1 MKQDIPYLTKSPKTG
16 TYGYRRWLSPQLK
29 QFFHKNG
36 SEYKVSFKTK
46 DFNEAFVKLT
56 DENKKFEWFEAI
68 ADGTAESLTNGAIIT
83 SARAIIEQAY
93 LDPALGEANRKEWED
108 NDAKLLN
115 HEWAVDTLEQKGVI
129 QNSHDGWVTNR
140 NVNDADPVE
149 LAAIMMLEGK
159 EDWDFTT
166 TLQRVLNVYLQG
178 NLEKSRSPQ
187 QDAKVKRT
195 VPRLFERFAGHLQ
208 YGLATEMEKLER
220 HEVRDICIT
229 LWPNPSTRKRN
240 LAPFT
245 AAINAWNLEYP
256 KKPVANIFAG
266 LVTGDAVSQAAK
278 ERRPFTPEE
287 ERLYRDALLQ
297 SDDKEL
303 SIIGQLMLY
312 CGCPNGEALSL
323 ALQDIKLH
331 DDVPYLRIKPAF
343 KGKDRLARAVPLVGE
358 FLTNLT
364 GYSATLEHE
373 ETMLFPRLSRME
385 SADVSKRLTRSIT
398 NLRPNDPRLLSPYS
412 ARHTFMDKYRAAAVP
427 SEIGKYLAGH
437 KDKDSNRVHE
447 SYGTNRPPSQ
457 LVQHMKAITDV
468 SEWGFFE

>member
-16 TYGYRRWLSPQLK
+16 RYGYRRWLSPELK
-29 QFFHKNG
+29 PFFPKNG
-36 SEYKVSFKTK
+36 NEYKVSFKTK

-56 DENKKFEWFEAI
+56 ALNKWFDTLEAM
-68 ADGTAESLTNGAIIT
+68 ADGTADYQTGGEKLTAAKAIV
-83 SARAIIEQAY
+83 EQVF
-93 LDPALGEANRKEWED
+93 LDPALEEANLKEWED

-140 NVNDADPVE
+140 NVNEADPVE

-166 TLQRVLNVYLQG
+166 TLQDVLNIYLQG
-178 NLEKSRSPQ
+178 NLEKTRSPQ

-195 VPRLFERFAGHLQ
+195 VPRLFERFADHLQ
-208 YGLATEMEKLER
+208 YGLATDIEKLER
-220 HEVRDICIT
+220 HQVKDICVD

-245 AAINAWNLEYP
+245 AAINAWNREYP
-256 KKPVANIFAG
+256 KKSVANIFAG

-278 ERRPFTPEE
+278 ERRSFTPEE
-287 ERLYRDALLQ
+287 ERLYRDALFQ

-303 SIIGQLMLY
+303 NILGQLMLY

-323 ALQDIKLH
+323 ALQDVKVH
-331 DDVPYLRIKPAF
+331 DDVPYLRIKPAL

-385 SADVSKRLTRSIT
+385 SADVSKRLSKSIQ
-398 NLRPNDPRLLSPYS
+398 NLRPDDPRLLSPYS
-412 ARHTFMDKYRAAAVP
+412 ARHTFMDRYRAAAVP

-457 LVQHMKAITDV
+457 LVEHMKAIAEV
-468 SEWGFFE
+468 SEWGFFD

>member
-16 TYGYRRWLSPQLK
+16 TYGYRRWLPTELK
-29 QFFHKNG
+29 WFFPKNG

-56 DENKKFEWFEAI
+56 DENKKFEWFESI
-68 ADGTAESLTNGAIIT
+68 VDGTAESLTDGKIIT
-83 SARAIIEQAY
+83 AAKAIIERAY
-93 LDPALGEANRKEWED
+93 LDPALGEANREEWED
-108 NDAKLLN
+108 NDAELLN
-115 HEWAVDTLEQKGVI
+115 REWAENILEDKGVI
-129 QNSHDGWVTNR
+129 ENSYEGWVTNR
-140 NVNDADPVE
+140 NINENDPVE
-149 LAAIMMLEGK
+149 LAAMLMLEGK
-159 EDWDFTT
+159 TQHDFTP

-178 NLEKSRSPQ
+178 NLEKARSPE

-195 VPRLFERFAGHLQ
+195 VPRLFQRFADHLQ
-208 YGLATEMEKLER
+208 YGLATDMEKLER
-220 HEVRDICIT
+220 HEVRDICVT
-229 LWPNPSTRKRN
+229 LWPNPSTRRRN

-245 AAINAWNLEYP
+245 AAINAWNLEHP
-256 KKPVANIFAG
+256 KKPIPNIFAG
-266 LVTGDAVSQAAK
+266 LVTGDAVSRASK

-287 ERLYRDALLQ
+287 ERHYRDALFE
-297 SDDKEL
+297 SGDSEL
-303 SIIGQLMLY
+303 IILGQLMLY

-323 ALQDIKLH
+323 TLQDVKLQE
-331 DDVPYLRIKPAF
+331 DVPYLRIKPAF

-412 ARHTFMDKYRAAAVP
+412 ARHTFMDRYRAAAVP

-437 KDKDSNRVHE
+437 KDKDSNRVHD
-447 SYGTNRPPSQ
+447 SYGTSRPPSQ
-457 LVQHMKAITDV
+457 LVKHMKAITDV

>member
-16 TYGYRRWLSPQLK
+16 TYGYRRWLPAELK
-29 QFFHKNG
+29 IFFPKNG
-36 SEYKVSFKTK
+36 NEYKVSFKTK
-46 DFNEAFVKLT
+46 DFDQAYVKLT
-56 DENKKFEWFEAI
+56 DLNKRFEWYEAI
-68 ADGTAESLTNGAIIT
+68 VDGTAEYRSDGKILTEAKSLLE
-83 SARAIIEQAY
+83 RAYI
-93 LDPALGEANRKEWED
+93 DPALVEADLREFED
-108 NDAKLLN
+108 NYAKQHN
-115 HEWAVDTLEQKGVI
+115 YEWAVDILEEKGVI
-129 QNSHDGWVTNR
+129 EQSYEGWVTNR
-140 NVNDADPVE
+140 NINEDDPFE
-149 LAAIMMLEGK
+149 LAATLMLEGK
-159 EDWDFTT
+159 ADHDFTP

-178 NLEKSRSPQ
+178 NLEKSRSTQ

-195 VPRLFERFAGHLQ
+195 VPRLFERFADHLQ
-208 YGLATEMEKLER
+208 YGLATDMEKLER

-245 AAINAWNLEYP
+245 AAINAWNLEHP
-256 KKPVANIFAG
+256 KKPIPNIFAG

-287 ERLYRDALLQ
+287 ERRYRDALLQ
-297 SDDKEL
+297 SNDKEL
-303 SIIGQLMLY
+303 SILGQLMLY

-358 FLTNLT
+358 FLTSLT
-364 GYSATLEHE
+364 EYSATLDND
-373 ETMLFPRLSRME
+373 ETMLFPRLSRMD
-385 SADVSKRLTRSIT
+385 SADVSKRLGRYIT

-412 ARHTFMDKYRAAAVP
+412 ARHTFMDRYRAAAVP

-447 SYGTNRPPSQ
+447 SYGTSRPPSQ
-457 LVQHMKAITDV
+457 LVEHMKAITDV

>member
-1 MKQDIPYLTKSPKTG
+1 MKQNIPYLTKSPKTG
-16 TYGYRRWLSPQLK
+16 RYGYRRWLSSELK
-29 QFFHKNG
+29 PFFPKNG
-36 SEYKVSFKTK
+36 NEYKVSFKTK

-56 DENKKFEWFEAI
+56 ALNKWFDTLEAM
-68 ADGTAESLTNGAIIT
+68 ADGTADYQTGGEKLTAAKAIV
-83 SARAIIEQAY
+83 EQVF
-93 LDPALGEANRKEWED
+93 LDPALEEANLKEWED

-115 HEWAVDTLEQKGVI
+115 REWAQDILEDKGLMVK
-129 QNSHDGWVTNR
+129 SHDGWVTNR
-140 NVNDADPVE
+140 NVNEADPLE
-149 LAAIMMLEGK
+149 LAAVMTLQGK

-166 TLQRVLNVYLQG
+166 TLQDVLNNYLQG
-178 NLEKSRSPQ
+178 NLEKSRSTQ
-187 QDAKVKRT
+187 QDAKVKRA
-195 VPRLFERFAGHLQ
+195 VPRLFERFAAHLQ
-208 YGLATEMEKLER
+208 YGLRTDMEKLER
-220 HEVRDICIT
+220 YQVKDICAE

-240 LAPFT
+240 LALFT

-256 KKPVANIFAG
+256 KKPLANIFAG
-266 LVTGDAVSQAAK
+266 LVTGDAASQAAK

-287 ERLYRDALLQ
+287 ERLYRNALLQ

-303 SIIGQLMLY
+303 SILGHLMLY

-358 FLTNLT
+358 FLTTLT
-364 GYSATLEHE
+364 EYSATLENE
-373 ETMLFPRLSRME
+373 GTMLFPRLSRMD
-385 SADVSKRLTRSIT
+385 SADVSKRLSRCIT
-398 NLRPNDPRLLSPYS
+398 NLRSNDPRLLSPYS
-412 ARHTFMDKYRAAAVP
+412 ARHTFMDRYRAAGVP

-437 KDKDSNRVHE
+437 KDKDSNRVHD

-468 SEWGFFE
+468 CKWGHFE